1 MNMPQERAK
10 LEGKLVVGC
19 SDEERVLLAMYL
31 LNLKKFIELK
41 SAQQNQKQWGGRDKD
56 GWQAT
61 YAENRGQDWLFTVSH
76 YLFVDISL
84 F

>member
-19 SDEERVLLAMYL
+19 SDEERVLLATYL

-41 SAQQNQKQWGGRDKD
+41 SAQQNQKQ
-56 GWQAT
+56 
-61 YAENRGQDWLFTVSH
+61 
-76 YLFVDISL
+76 
-84 F
+84 